1 MWTAVIPKGDITMI
15 NRIAFS
21 QPNSPFLALKYKD
34 IRSYL
39 LTAAFVMLAVF
50 VPWIFHQF
58 HLAGPTFLPMHIF
71 VLIAGL
77 LFGWRAGLLV
87 GLFTPLV
94 SYFISGM
101 PTVNILPQVI
111 IEVSAYGFIAGM
123 LREKY
128 HLRPIWSLLGA
139 MVGGRIALLL
149 AILVT
154 YFIVGQSYS
163 PLGLE
168 SNPLASFW
176 STVKQGWPGIII
188 QLISIPAIIWLVGKF
203 TTQDMKVKRT

>member
-1 MWTAVIPKGDITMI
+1 MI

-21 QPNSPFLALKYKD
+21 RPNSLLVALKYKD

-50 VPWIFHQF
+50 VPWVFHQF

-87 GLFTPLV
+87 GLFTPLI
-94 SYFISGM
+94 SYFISGL
-101 PTVNILPQVI
+101 PALNILPQVV
-111 IEVSAYGFIAGM
+111 IEVSAYGFIAGI

-128 HLRPIWSLLGA
+128 HLRTIWSLLGA
-139 MVGGRIALLL
+139 IIGGRLALLS
-149 AILVT
+149 AISIIYLLS
-154 YFIVGQSYS
+154 GQSYS
-163 PLGLE
+163 PAGME
-168 SNPLASFW
+168 TSPLASFW
-176 STVKQGWPGIII
+176 ATVKQGWPGIAI
-188 QLISIPAIIWLVGKF
+188 QLAFIPAIVWLVGKF
-203 TTQDMKVKRT
+203 TAVDIKGKQA

>member
-1 MWTAVIPKGDITMI
+1 MI

-21 QPNSPFLALKYKD
+21 RPQSLLMALRYKD
-34 IRSYL
+34 IRSYII
-39 LTAAFVMLAVF
+39 TAAFVMLAVF
-50 VPWIFHQF
+50 VPWVFHQF

-101 PTVNILPQVI
+101 PTLNVLPQVV
-111 IEVSAYGFIAGM
+111 IEGSAYGFIAGI

-128 HLRPIWSLLGA
+128 NLRTIWSLLGA
-139 MVGGRIALLL
+139 IIGGRLALLL
-149 AILVT
+149 AISVIYL
-154 YFIVGQSYS
+154 IAGQSYS

-168 SNPLASFW
+168 ANPLASFW
-176 STVKQGWPGIII
+176 STIKQGWPGIAI
-188 QLISIPAIIWLVGKF
+188 QLAFIPAIIWLVGKF
-203 TTQDMKVKRT
+203 AATRGEK

>member
-1 MWTAVIPKGDITMI
+1 MI

-21 QPNSPFLALKYKD
+21 TPRSLPVALKYRD

-39 LTAAFVMLAVF
+39 LTAAFVMLAVL
-50 VPWIFHQF
+50 VPLLFHQF
-58 HLAGPTFLPMHIF
+58 HLAGPTFLPMQIF
-71 VLIAGL
+71 VLMAGL

-101 PTVNILPQVI
+101 PALNILPQVI
-111 IEVSAYGFIAGM
+111 IEASAYGLIAGL

-128 HLRPIWSLLGA
+128 HLRTIWSLLGA
-139 MVGGRIALLL
+139 MIGGRLALLS
-149 AILVT
+149 AISIMYLVA
-154 YFIVGQSYS
+154 GQSYS

-176 STVKQGWPGIII
+176 STVSQGWPGMVI
-188 QLISIPAIIWLVGKF
+188 QLALIPAVVWLLEKYNTGISEGKQ
-203 TTQDMKVKRT
+203 T